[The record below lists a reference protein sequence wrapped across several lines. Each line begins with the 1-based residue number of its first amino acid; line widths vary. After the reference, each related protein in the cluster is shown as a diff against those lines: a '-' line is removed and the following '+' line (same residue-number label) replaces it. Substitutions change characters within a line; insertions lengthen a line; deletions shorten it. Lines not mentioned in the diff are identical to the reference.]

1 MPRLCASKETKMI
14 PLHTIKVASPC
25 HADWDRMEGDSQVR
39 FCGGCRKNIYNLS
52 EMDSD
57 EAQAL
62 VSRLEGRVRTL
73 IYPRRRHPADPGL
86 PCRSA
91 LLRVGPAAC
100 RACAEDGGSPSRDA
114 RQEGRQTTHHPA
126 KSHDGHSLR
135 PASTDAGGGSTAE
148 ALVLCPARVPAQ
160 TAPPSLPCRPREGPA
175 AAPEYARPVHPA

>member
-14 PLHTIKVASPC
+14 LFHTIKVALPC
-25 HADWDRMEGDSQVR
+25 HADWDKMEGDSQVR

-62 VSRLEGRVRTL
+62 VSRLEGRVRSL

-91 LLRVGPAAC
+91 LLRVGPAA
-100 RACAEDGGSPSRDA
+100 EDGGSPSSDA
-114 RQEGRQTTHHPA
+114 RQEGRQTAHHPA

-135 PASTDAGGGSTAE
+135 PPSTDAGGAPTAE
-148 ALVLCPARVPAQ
+148 ALTLCPARVPAR
-160 TAPPSLPCRPREGPA
+160 TAPPSLPRRPRAGPA
-175 AAPEYARPVHPA
+175 AAPEYARPAHPA

>member
-62 VSRLEGRVRTL
+62 VSRLEGRVRSL
-73 IYPRRRHPADPGL
+73 LYPRRRHPADPGL

-91 LLRVGPAAC
+91 LLRVGPAA
-100 RACAEDGGSPSRDA
+100 EDGGSPSSDA
-114 RQEGRQTTHHPA
+114 RQEGRQTAHHPA
-126 KSHDGHSLR
+126 KSHDGHSLH
-135 PASTDAGGGSTAE
+135 PPSTDAGGAPTAE
-148 ALVLCPARVPAQ
+148 ALTLCPARVPAQ
-160 TAPPSLPCRPREGPA
+160 TAPPSLPRRPRAGPA
-175 AAPEYARPVHPA
+175 AAPEYARPARPA